1 MTINWKVFISSEY
14 WFGLD
19 RAIVH
24 LTDKIILY
32 SGIALVLLGV
42 IFLVVKIISSDKL
55 KKPYFSRIS
64 STFITIGL
72 LEMLWYVLRWQY
84 VNVLGARITAA
95 LIAIIGLLFLIGPIR
110 YFLFSYKKDAEV
122 QGKELLKG
130 KYLNMNR

>member
-19 RAIVH
+19 RVIVH

-32 SGIALVLLGV
+32 AGLALVLLGV
-42 IFLVVKIISSDKL
+42 IFLIVKIISSDKL
-55 KKPYFSRIS
+55 KKPHFSRIS

-72 LEMLWYVLRWQY
+72 LEMFWYVLRWQY
-84 VNVLGARITAA
+84 VNILGSRFMALVIA
-95 LIAIIGLLFLIGPIR
+95 LIGLISLIKPIR
-110 YFLFSYKKDAEV
+110 YFLFNYKKDSAMM
-122 QGKELLKG
+122 GKEQLKD